1 MDYSEFTR
9 EQIESAL
16 KALRTENA
24 TQQKIISDLKK
35 EIKSLQKQFTAFEGD
50 KRDRFNSVKRH
61 SIH

>member
-24 TQQKIISDLKK
+24 IQQKTISDLKK
-35 EIKSLQKQFTAFEGD
+35 ENKILRTQCEAFEGD
-50 KRDRFNSVKRH
+50 RRDRFSSVKRH